1 MPGGLFQATTY
12 YYLPIYGGMDS
23 DPMAP
28 ILASGPLPCLQFP
41 TGKSFPGGPFGSVLS
56 EHKLQA
62 MTEEPLKSH

>member
-1 MPGGLFQATTY
+1 M
-12 YYLPIYGGMDS
+12 YGGMDS

-41 TGKSFPGGPFGSVLS
+41 TGKRFPGTLCFVLS